1 MSVLIICFGV
11 AAAAAIVTALLARL
25 WWSSDVGAPQ
35 ADAAAVAATVR
46 RHVVAARWVR
56 DHLNPDVAT
65 GTLLG
70 VVAVVFVVGGG
81 LFGVLLEMVRAH
93 RGFADFDTSAT
104 RFAAAHANSGS
115 THVLR
120 IVTQFGGAVLIVPIA
135 VVVGIVEARRLRSW
149 STVTFLALVVG
160 GQFLVADLIK
170 AVVGR
175 ARPHALRLTGFSG
188 PSFPSGHATASAAVF
203 AAFAL
208 LIGRGR
214 SHRTKV
220 ALAASSI
227 GGAVL
232 IASTRVMLGVHW
244 LTDVLA
250 GLCLGWTWFALVSIA
265 FGGRRL
271 RFGAPLETAEAV
283 VDTTRTAPHP
293 AQAGAP

>member
-1 MSVLIICFGV
+1 MSVLIVCFGA
-11 AAAAAIVTALLARL
+11 AAAAAIVTALLARF

-35 ADAAAVAATVR
+35 ADAAVVAATVR
-46 RHVVAARWVR
+46 RHVAAARWVR
-56 DHLNPDVAT
+56 NHLNPDVAT

-70 VVAVVFVVGGG
+70 VIAVVFIVGGG

-93 RGFADFDTSAT
+93 RGFADFDASAT
-104 RFAAAHANSGS
+104 RFAAAHASSGS

-120 IVTQFGGAVLIVPIA
+120 IVTQFGGAVLIVPLAI
-135 VVVGIVEARRLRSW
+135 VVGVVEARRLRSW

-175 ARPHALRLTGFSG
+175 TRPHELRLTGFSG
-188 PSFPSGHATASAAVF
+188 PSFPSGHATAAAAVF

-220 ALAASSI
+220 VLAALSV

-250 GLCLGWTWFALVSIA
+250 GLCLGWTWFALASIA

-283 VDTTRTAPHP
+283 VDSTRPAPE
-293 AQAGAP
+293 AARASAS

>member
-1 MSVLIICFGV
+1 MSVLIICFGL

-25 WWSSDVGAPQ
+25 WWSTDVGAPQ
-35 ADAAAVAATVR
+35 ADAATVAATVR

-56 DHLNPDVAT
+56 KHFDPEVAT

-70 VVAVVFVVGGG
+70 VIAVVFVVGGG
-81 LFGVLLEMVRAH
+81 LFGVVLEMVRAH
-93 RGFADFDTSAT
+93 RGFADFDASAT
-104 RFAAAHANSGS
+104 RFAAAHATSGS
-115 THVLR
+115 TQVLR
-120 IVTQFGGAVLIVPIA
+120 KITQFGGAVLIVPIA
-135 VVVGIVEARRLRSW
+135 VVIGTVEARRLRSW

-170 AVVGR
+170 AVVDR
-175 ARPHALRLTGFSG
+175 ARPHTLRLTGFSG
-188 PSFPSGHATASAAVF
+188 PSFPSGHATASSAVF

-220 ALAASSI
+220 VLAALSV

-250 GLCLGWTWFALVSIA
+250 GLCLGWTWFALMSIA

-271 RFGAPLETAEAV
+271 RFGAPVETAEAV
-283 VDTTRTAPHP
+283 VDTTRTAP
-293 AQAGAP
+293 QAAEASAP